1 VSVLAEVTGKAH
13 LSLSALKSY
22 STCGEQYRLER
33 IVGVETDSS
42 WALFGGKVFHT
53 ATEYLDLMKFLSP
66 ELAVEDAWKYEEQS
80 VDTDKLRPGGRN
92 KVENGEW
99 WTEKLLVF
107 LQQYLQ
113 WRDARFEN
121 GWMWLDLG
129 DGRPAIEFEVRGTLG
144 GVPVLGYVDRAM
156 VSPDGE
162 VHIYDL
168 KTGARSNSR
177 EQLDVYGSLLRQAYG
192 ITASHGSYY
201 MARKGNTDEMFLL
214 STENPQLDA
223 WWQESARGI
232 EAEVFLP
239 NPSSPFC
246 GICQVKPYCRLKGD
260 PSAIASFDTKKR
272 QKKESE

>member
-1 VSVLAEVTGKAH
+1 MGLRGAVRR
-13 LSLSALKSY
+13 Y
-22 STCGEQYRLER
+22 GEAAPWRSKQGRKR
-33 IVGVETDSS
+33 RVVE
-42 WALFGGKVFHT
+42 G
-53 ATEYLDLMKFLSP
+53 
-66 ELAVEDAWKYEEQS
+66 
-80 VDTDKLRPGGRN
+80 
-92 KVENGEW
+92 
-99 WTEKLLVF
+99 KLLLF

-129 DGRPAIEFEVRGTLG
+129 NGLPAIEFEARGTLG
-144 GVPVLGYVDRAM
+144 GVPVLGYIDRAM

-214 STENPQLDA
+214 SSDNPQLDA

-272 QKKESE
+272 HKKESE